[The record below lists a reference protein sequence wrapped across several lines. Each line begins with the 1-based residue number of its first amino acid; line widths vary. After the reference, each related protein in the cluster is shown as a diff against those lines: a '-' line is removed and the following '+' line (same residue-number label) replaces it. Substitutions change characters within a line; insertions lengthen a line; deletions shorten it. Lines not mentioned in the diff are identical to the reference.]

1 MTIYFKSLRFKKET
15 QVGTSAQRSTGII
28 SETRVLWMLLFLVSD
43 EFAASCGLKRLWFS
57 LEFSVVSNKSSK
69 ESGELKPQ
77 VWVLIYLREMYCFFE
92 INCVKTSGLRR
103 KESSFFVIY
112 CRITSSNSRVD
123 NFNLC
128 NHLTNNR
135 QLNNHG

>member
-1 MTIYFKSLRFKKET
+1 
-15 QVGTSAQRSTGII
+15 
-28 SETRVLWMLLFLVSD
+28 MLLFLVSD
-43 EFAASCGLKRLWFS
+43 EFAASCGLKRLRFS